1 MTRKRQNETEE
12 QATKCKMTMQECV
25 SKQQNNE
32 TEEQAAKHKKT
43 MLDCNTRN

>member
-1 MTRKRQNETEE
+1 
-12 QATKCKMTMQECV
+12 MQECV

-32 TEEQAAKHKKT
+32 TDEQAAKRKKT